1 MTKNVHIV
9 EKDDYTAL
17 KLIEYLRTAGY
28 ETVRSKSG
36 QVAIS
41 AIRSS
46 VPDLIVLA
54 TDLSDYQTDD
64 FISRMRNIV
73 GAGTVPIIL
82 IDEVR
87 AGGHENGKYAKS
99 DDALEVMEKPV
110 ALDALRKRV
119 ASLLKVPDRK
129 EERHLTSEVF
139 IREGII
145 IVEIGG
151 FLTKLDLVALKYR
164 ILDTS
169 RTDKTLTKRFYLI
182 IYDLENEGLDQDS
195 FNLLFDFLVF
205 FKNTPNKNFK
215 ILTSSETVKQLLAG
229 HPVASQFEIVEN
241 YVDGL
246 EKLKSLY
253 LKKGEEGI
261 RVEFLQPD
269 SALFKDVFDAKGK
282 LIKPQGSCFSQDEID
297 TLQKKGIKT
306 LFYSRKIHVG
316 EDRQINADEDVDVV
330 LDAIRLTGIMV
341 PEQIMDVET
350 KQRLAMSILV
360 VNSDVQELDKM
371 HGYYSSQG
379 FPVRRAG
386 RISEALEIASQMLF
400 DVVIVDLVLEDGRGL
415 DLIRLLRKRETGRTC
430 HFIVT
435 GKTVQA
441 EHVKEAVSLGVR
453 GFLKSPLD
461 SNKLEQIIRR

>member
-1 MTKNVHIV
+1 MNKTVHIV

-28 ETVRSKSG
+28 ETARSKSG
-36 QVAIS
+36 QVAIT

-46 VPDLIVLA
+46 VPDLIVLS
-54 TDLSDYQTDD
+54 TNLSDYQTDD
-64 FISRMRNIV
+64 FISRMRNIA
-73 GAGTVPIIL
+73 GAGTVPVIL
-82 IDEVR
+82 IGE
-87 AGGHENGKYAKS
+87 GGIGDREDGKPVKS
-99 DDALEVMEKPV
+99 DESLQIMEKPV
-110 ALDALRKRV
+110 ALDALRQKV
-119 ASLLKVPDRK
+119 ASVLKVQDK
-129 EERHLTSEVF
+129 KDERHLTSEVF

-151 FLTKLDLVALKYR
+151 FLTKLDLVTLKYR

-182 IYDLENEGLDQDS
+182 IYDLESEGLGQDS
-195 FNLLFDFLVF
+195 FNHLFDFLVF
-205 FKNTPNKNFK
+205 FKNTPNSNFK

-241 YVDGL
+241 YVEGL

-269 SALFKDVFDAKGK
+269 SALFKDVFDAQGN
-282 LIKPQGSCFSQDEID
+282 LIKAKSSCFSQEEID
-297 TLQKKGIKT
+297 TLQRKGIKT

-316 EDRQINADEDVDVV
+316 EDRQIHADEDVDAV
-330 LDAIRLTGIMV
+330 LDAINLTGIMV
-341 PEQIMDVET
+341 PDQLMGVEA
-350 KQRLAMSILV
+350 KQRLTMSILV
-360 VNSDVQELDKM
+360 VNSDEQELNKM

-379 FPVRRAG
+379 FPVRKAG
-386 RISEALEIASQMLF
+386 RISEALKIASQMFF

-415 DLIRLLRKRETGRTC
+415 DLIRSLRERETGRTC

-461 SNKLEQIIRR
+461 SEKLEQIIRK

>member
-205 FKNTPNKNFK
+205 FNNTPNKNFK